1 LLEVIVIILADDRMI
16 AIHAMNLRRHFYEL
30 LPFDPRS
37 VDSPRAIA
45 TVENGIR
52 TDGVEPHASC
62 PRP

>member
-16 AIHAMNLRRHFYEL
+16 AIHAMNLLRHFYEL

-52 TDGVEPHASC
+52 PG
-62 PRP
+62 